1 MAIADQIDSLLT
13 PTTAPEKSVMDKIR
27 RSRRQADDW
36 TPEWRECLEFARGN
50 HYAYVNSR
58 NKLTNQATKESYDG
72 RGKPKW
78 RVRQSRNLIFAILDS
93 KISAATQRVPGY
105 EIIPATTDAEDIAG
119 AKLAEKLALAGYESW
134 RLRRATEAAV
144 YYALVTGEAFAFPY
158 WDSTV
163 GPFVDAGEEGG
174 SVGLGD
180 VRVQIYGAP
189 EVSWEPGCQFD
200 DSPFYVIEHARPI
213 ESVKNEEGFLGTKL
227 TPDAETEWKGEK
239 SEPSQMV
246 LVTDY
251 LERPTPEHPQ
261 GRWLTLANGKL
272 IFPEAEY
279 PLKDSKGE
287 SIDGPCIHRLSYMVD
302 PSTDRDQGLV
312 KQLIDPMRTFNDAL
326 NKVSEWKNV
335 ALSPQILAPVGS
347 LDSRTRPSD
356 EPGSVVYYNP
366 IVGHEPKW
374 RPVPPIPS
382 ELFALADRMERMMG
396 FIASEN
402 QVPGQVES
410 GKGIQAL
417 LERDRLSW
425 QNFIVKLADWHSVVM
440 RSCLT
445 LVQRHY
451 TEPRIIQYRGRTGW
465 ESINDFLG
473 INLRNQTDVRV
484 SPGSLEPRTR
494 QAIEQ
499 RVMNYAQLGWVS
511 PEAAM
516 AAIDGGT
523 AEKLVESYE
532 LDIARANL
540 IISKIRAGTFLEEPM
555 RPVFPGEEAM
565 DPQTGMPLT
574 EVPGWMPR
582 EGVDNVTVHKAVFS
596 DWFKTDEWDT
606 LPPEAKEASLIYFS
620 ALSDIEMRQAQRA
633 QELQAEEAM
642 NQGMMNAAKP
652 DVGTPQSSLPAIPS

>member
-1 MAIADQIDSLLT
+1 MAETSVIEKLVGPT
-13 PTTAPEKSVMDKIR
+13 PPEKSVMDRIK
-27 RSRRQADDW
+27 RSREQARDK
-36 TPEWRECLEFARGN
+36 TPEWKEALEFARGN
-50 HYAYVNSR
+50 HYAYVNNR

-78 RVRQSRNLIFAILDS
+78 RVRQSRNLIFAILDG

-105 EIIPATTDAEDIAG
+105 EVVPSTTDSEDVAG
-119 AKLAEKLALAGYESW
+119 AKLAEKLALAGYENWSI
-134 RLRRATEAAV
+134 RRATEAAV
-144 YYALVTGEAFAFPY
+144 YYALTTGEAFALPY
-158 WDSTV
+158 WDSGV
-163 GPFVDAGEEGG
+163 GPFVDTEQGP
-174 SVGLGD
+174 VGVGD
-180 VRVQIYGAP
+180 VRIRIYGAP

-213 ESVKNEEGFLGTKL
+213 ESVQAEEGFLGTKL
-227 TPDAETEWKGEK
+227 TPDAELDWRGEK
-239 SEPSQMV
+239 TEPSKMV
-246 LVTDY
+246 LVTEY
-251 LERPTPEHPQ
+251 LERPCMKYPQ
-261 GRWLTLANGKL
+261 GRRLILANGKL
-272 IFPEAEY
+272 IFPEDEY
-279 PLKDSKGE
+279 PLKDTKGQA
-287 SIDGPCIHRLSYMVD
+287 IDAPCLHRLSYMID
-302 PSTDRDQGLV
+302 PSNDRDQGLV
-312 KQLIDPMRTFNDAL
+312 KQLIEPMRTFNDAL

-382 ELFALADRMERMMG
+382 ELFALADRMERLMG

-402 QVPGQVES
+402 QVPSGIES
-410 GKGIQAL
+410 GKAIQVL
-417 LERDRLSW
+417 LERDKLGW
-425 QNFIVKLADWHSVVM
+425 QNFITKLADWHSKVM
-440 RSCLT
+440 RDCLT

-451 TEPRIIQYRGRTGW
+451 TEPRLIQYRGRTGW
-465 ESINDFLG
+465 ESIKDFLG

-484 SPGSLEPRTR
+484 APGSLEPRTR

-523 AEKLVESYE
+523 AEKLIESYE

-540 IISKIRAGTFLEEPM
+540 IISKIRTGDFLKEPM
-555 RPVFPGEEAM
+555 RPVFPGEEAL
-565 DPQTGMPLT
+565 DPETGTPLT

-582 EGVDNVTVHKAVFS
+582 EGVDNVAVHKAVFS
-596 DWFKTDEWDT
+596 DWFKTDDWDA
-606 LPPEAKEASLIYFS
+606 LDPGPKEASLIYFS
-620 ALSDIEMRQAQRA
+620 ALTEIETRQAERA
-633 QELQAEEAM
+633 KQLQAEEAM
-642 NQGMMNAAKP
+642 SQGMMNAARP
-652 DVGTPQSSLPAIPS
+652 DMGTPQSSLPAIPS